1 MSLVK
6 KLFKKK
12 RRFIILIVL
21 FLVAIFAG
29 YRLFL
34 YKPPVNYITA
44 KVERGNLRQT
54 VSVTGMV
61 VAKPTIDL
69 SFQLSGKLASKNVAE
84 GAQVKASDILAQLES
99 ADQEFQAS
107 QAEAVLRTAQA
118 NLNLKLVGASSE
130 DIKVAQ
136 TNVAS
141 AKAILGQA
149 QTNLDNTI
157 KLTKENI
164 KKTELDL
171 QNSQI
176 ALTTAKVTL
185 ESSKTDLDN
194 IIKSTAQSLN
204 NAYEDIKT
212 TISANLI
219 KVYVAIIDIDNI
231 LGLDN
236 KNANDTFEQVL
247 GVLNLSTVDTTN
259 QAYYLLKDKYNVANN
274 SYNQITPTMSGQE
287 IKAIANLVE
296 VALHQAEDALVKT
309 RVVLNNTT
317 TVSGFTETNLSTLK
331 TTIDTDRSTINTQQ
345 ANLQAD
351 FQDVISAELD
361 QKSDTD
367 SYQAT
372 YNKAK
377 SNFETAEKSVELAE
391 PYQFK

>member
-21 FLVAIFAG
+21 FLVAIFVG

-141 AKAILGQA
+141 AKAILG
-149 QTNLDNTI
+149 
-157 KLTKENI
+157 
-164 KKTELDL
+164 
-171 QNSQI
+171 
-176 ALTTAKVTL
+176 
-185 ESSKTDLDN
+185 
-194 IIKSTAQSLN
+194 
-204 NAYEDIKT
+204 
-212 TISANLI
+212 
-219 KVYVAIIDIDNI
+219 
-231 LGLDN
+231 
-236 KNANDTFEQVL
+236 
-247 GVLNLSTVDTTN
+247 
-259 QAYYLLKDKYNVANN
+259 
-274 SYNQITPTMSGQE
+274 
-287 IKAIANLVE
+287 
-296 VALHQAEDALVKT
+296 
-309 RVVLNNTT
+309 
-317 TVSGFTETNLSTLK
+317 
-331 TTIDTDRSTINTQQ
+331 
-345 ANLQAD
+345 
-351 FQDVISAELD
+351 
-361 QKSDTD
+361 
-367 SYQAT
+367 
-372 YNKAK
+372 
-377 SNFETAEKSVELAE
+377 
-391 PYQFK
+391 